1 MSGGHLERLEAMLAE
16 LERTP
21 RLAAL
26 ARLAGDAYDE
36 RRAFAGLVRR
46 HVDPDEFR
54 SDLRAAVDELNKLR
68 AEREGWLNGASQ
80 RLRHAY
86 RSGWDDRGERD
97 AQALMVRGGFH
108 EAEVRAAAY
117 AAEWWDLGAALAA
130 KIEANAAPQQPAP
143 DGGEPT

>member
-1 MSGGHLERLEAMLAE
+1 MSGDHLERLEAALRGARRVHHALGE
-16 LERTP
+16 PHPDAVLVDESD
-21 RLAAL
+21 LSAAL
-26 ARLAGDAYDE
+26 
-36 RRAFAGLVRR
+36 
-46 HVDPDEFR
+46 
-54 SDLRAAVDELNKLR
+54 DELNKLR
-68 AEREGWLNGASQ
+68 AEREGWINGASQ

-130 KIEANAAPQQPAP
+130 KIEAKAAPQQPAP
-143 DGGEPT
+143 AGGEPT